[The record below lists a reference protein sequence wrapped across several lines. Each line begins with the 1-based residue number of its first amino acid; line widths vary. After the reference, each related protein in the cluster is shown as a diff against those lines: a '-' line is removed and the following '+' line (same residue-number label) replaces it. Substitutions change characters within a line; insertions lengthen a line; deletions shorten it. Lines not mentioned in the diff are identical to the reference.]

1 MQGWIK
7 LHRDFTKFEW
17 YQDANTMRVF
27 LHLLI
32 TANHKDAKWQGN
44 TINRGQLITSHGN
57 LANDLGLSIQ
67 NVRTSLS
74 KLKKSGNV
82 TVKSTSKFTLLS
94 VCNYDTY
101 QSQDS
106 SANTPTN
113 RPLTDDQQ
121 TANRRLT
128 TNKNDNNEN
137 NEKNEE
143 KESKPLPFK
152 SEDQLRI
159 EKLFG
164 KRVTTPMDKAELSA
178 WASSKAIVA
187 DMTEREWVDLEVYC
201 AAPQDKTYRR
211 KSLATL
217 LNNLSG
223 ELDKAVAWS
232 QQHTNTQTKQSTETL
247 TPIESF

>member
-1 MQGWIK
+1 MSGWIK

-32 TANHKDAKWQGN
+32 TANHKEAKWQGN
-44 TINRGQLITSHGN
+44 VIGRGQLITSHSN
-57 LANDLGLSIQ
+57 LAKDLGLTIQ

-74 KLKKSGNV
+74 KLKKSENV

-106 SANTPTN
+106 STNTPTN
-113 RPLTDDQQ
+113 KPLTGDQQ
-121 TANRRLT
+121 TTNKPLT
-128 TNKNDNNEN
+128 TNKNDKNKN

-143 KESKPLPFK
+143 KERSLPVK

-178 WASSKAIVA
+178 WASAKGIVA
-187 DMTEREWVDLEVYC
+187 DMTDREWTELEDFY
-201 AAPQDKTYRR
+201 AAPQDKTYAR
-211 KSLATL
+211 KTLATL

-223 ELDKAVAWS
+223 ELDKASNWS
-232 QQHTNTQTKQSTETL
+232 HQHITAQRKISKPTVWS
-247 TPIESF
+247 